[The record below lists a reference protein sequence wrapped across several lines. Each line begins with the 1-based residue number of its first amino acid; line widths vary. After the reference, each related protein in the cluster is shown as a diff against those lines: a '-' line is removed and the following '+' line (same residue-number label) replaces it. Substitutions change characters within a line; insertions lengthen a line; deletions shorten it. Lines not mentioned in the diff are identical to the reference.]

1 MVGIE
6 TQFLHK
12 VPFPGRV
19 RTSRQGELT
28 GDGQEHD
35 LEPPDIGRL
44 LGLMVDAVED
54 PASQGV
60 PQLGGRR
67 SVREQ
72 TPPVVGIG
80 KVVDE
85 GEALR
90 ERCGTG
96 VGGQRMEDS
105 VEGVPVERR

>member
-6 TQFLHK
+6 TQFLHE
-12 VPFPGRV
+12 VPFSGRV
-19 RTSRQGELT
+19 WTSRQDELT

-35 LEPPDIGRL
+35 LESPDIGRL

-54 PASQGV
+54 SASQGV
-60 PQLGGRR
+60 PQFGGRR
-67 SVREQ
+67 GVREQ
-72 TPPVVGIG
+72 TPPVLDIG
-80 KVVDE
+80 KVIDE

-96 VGGQRMEDS
+96 VGDQRIEDS